1 MKLNETRESAHLRS
15 RVTDLSVVPNLVSY
29 NALLACITP
38 LASQNVE
45 PSEEDS
51 TVYKPMLIRDVDT
64 LISNFGDPRIDP
76 EKYVDLYAVM
86 RMINNGGTCYLA
98 KVHSGNGGKYLKT
111 FNKDFN
117 ATQDPS
123 EGTTDPGTTDPG
135 TTDPGTTDPGTTED
149 NKYVIQTI
157 NTSVNKEWN
166 LAAVEN
172 SGGKVWR
179 TQKAIFSPNIG
190 DSITGAKLVSTVDS
204 SVTPLTIVTEN
215 PVGDQIK
222 ITPNPFNTASPY
234 NKGNASPLTFTFSEQ
249 IDFTNHT
256 LSLEVPIARR
266 FETVISGNSLLFG
279 DDSTFI
285 PDEYELIYIVA
296 SDNQTQIEVSNVVN
310 ISKLETH
317 ETGHNYK
324 ISFNDSVTLDD
335 EKYNT
340 CNIAFYKKN
349 TTATV
354 TKKSPLRAAADP
366 DVTPKDDT
374 SDEDKVSPITIIA
387 SSALDSEVEIT
398 YHLASLTPTGIK
410 TVCLFVEAKKKDDGF
425 KLGSTRVVLTPTLT
439 NGEIISALN
448 SKLGTYIHF
457 ELYEDDQQYADCALS
472 SVDGR
477 DQHSIVKILNCGA
490 KAKFFVKNPKT
501 HIYEAQAVEITST
514 DIGASIPVTGS
525 LATFNVSLEDYR
537 KALDQY
543 KDKRYNGCILADMT
557 SKVTKGDT
565 TEGTQTL
572 KPMSKDEL
580 RTLHY
585 YLKGIAAERKDC
597 TVLLSTPEDVKTINE
612 ACDFALSQASDSTKW
627 EYGETP
633 TTDYTLQSFYLE
645 MYYPW
650 LKIKCTKLG
659 GTTPVSV
666 NETIAPTAIVLDN
679 ILKSYR
685 ERGVHY
691 PVAGDQYGQLSDT
704 FSVINNPKT
713 KFDRDQLVRAR
724 INPIW
729 DTGKRGIQIYG
740 NETLNAGYTDLNAAH
755 IARTLVYIRNKID
768 EYTETLKFNIN
779 SVILWNRWK
788 SYVSDYILEPL
799 KSENALSDYE
809 VMMGEDTTTREEI
822 ANRMLKGKIKLIF
835 YQSAEI
841 FDLDYIVYSSSNVT
855 IADAESQI

>member
-45 PSEEDS
+45 FSEEDNE
-51 TVYKPMLIRDVDT
+51 VYKPMLIRDVDT
-64 LISNFGDPRIDP
+64 LIANFGDPRIDP

-86 RMINNGGTCYLA
+86 RIINNGGTCYLA
-98 KVHSGNGGKYLKT
+98 KVYSGNGGKYLQT
-111 FNKDFN
+111 FSKEFN
-117 ATQDPS
+117 AAQDPS
-123 EGTTDPGTTDPG
+123 DGNTDPGTTDPG
-135 TTDPGTTDPGTTED
+135 TTDDNEYEITSINASAIVETEWRLVTDAD
-149 NKYVIQTI
+149 
-157 NTSVNKEWN
+157 SD
-166 LAAVEN
+166 
-172 SGGKVWR
+172 GKVWQ
-179 TQKAIFSPNIG
+179 TQKPISIGNIG
-190 DSITGAKLVSTVDS
+190 ASITGAKLVSKVDS
-204 SVTPLTIVTEN
+204 SVTPLTIVASD

-222 ITPNPFNTASPY
+222 IDPNPFNNADPRIQG
-234 NKGNASPLTFTFSEQ
+234 KASPLKFTFSKQ
-249 IDFTNHT
+249 VDFTNYT
-256 LSLEVPIARR
+256 LLLEVPTARR
-266 FETVISGNSLLFG
+266 FETVISEDRKSLLFG
-279 DDSTFI
+279 DDNTFM
-285 PDEYELIYIVA
+285 PDNYELIYIVTM
-296 SDNQTQIEVSNVVN
+296 DGQTSIDVSNAVA
-310 ISKLETH
+310 ISKLEAP

-335 EKYNT
+335 KT
-340 CNIAFYKKN
+340 HKACHIAFYKKS
-349 TTATV
+349 TTATG
-354 TKKSPLRAAADP
+354 TKESPLRAPADP
-366 DVTPKDDT
+366 DAAPKDDT

-398 YHLASLTPTGIK
+398 YKLASLTPTGIK
-410 TVCLFVEAKKKDDGF
+410 TVCLFVEAKTKDSGF

-457 ELYEDDQQYADCALS
+457 ELYADDQQYADCALS
-472 SVDGR
+472 SVDDR
-477 DQHSIVKILNCGA
+477 DQHSIVKILNCGP
-490 KAKFFVKNPKT
+490 KGKFFVKNT
-501 HIYEAQAVEITST
+501 ATGIYEAQAVEIVSADTGTST
-514 DIGASIPVTGS
+514 EAPGGS
-525 LATFNVSLEDYR
+525 VTFNVSLENYR

-543 KDKRYNGCILADMT
+543 KDKRYSGCILADMT
-557 SKVTKGDT
+557 SKVSGKDKS
-565 TEGTQTL
+565 L
-572 KPMSKDEL
+572 KPMPNDDL

-597 TVLLSTPEDVKTINE
+597 TVLLSTPEDVKTINA

-650 LKIKCTKLG
+650 LKIKCIKLG
-659 GTTPVSV
+659 SSAQTSIDVHV
-666 NETIAPTAIVLDN
+666 APTAIVLDN

-691 PVAGDQYGQLSDT
+691 PVAGDQYGQLSDI

-755 IARTLVYIRNKID
+755 IARTLVYIHNKID

-779 SVILWNRWK
+779 SVILWNHWK

-799 KSENALSDYE
+799 KSENAISDYE

-835 YQSAEI
+835 YQAAEVI
-841 FDLDYIVYSSSNVT
+841 DLDYVVYSSSNVT
-855 IADAESQI
+855 IADAEAQI

>member
-45 PSEEDS
+45 RSEEGNE
-51 TVYKPMLIRDVDT
+51 VYKPMLIRDVDT
-64 LISNFGDPRIDP
+64 LIANFGDPRIDP
-76 EKYVDLYAVM
+76 EKYVDLYAIM

-98 KVHSGNGGKYLKT
+98 KVYSGNGGKYLKT
-111 FNKDFN
+111 FNKEFK
-117 ATQDPS
+117 ATQTQSD
-123 EGTTDPGTTDPG
+123 GNTDPGTTDPG
-135 TTDPGTTDPGTTED
+135 TTDE
-149 NKYVIQTI
+149 NKYAITTI
-157 NTSVNKEWN
+157 RTPGVDIDWDIYE
-166 LAAVEN
+166 VEN
-172 SGGKVWR
+172 SNGQVWQ
-179 TQKAIFSPNIG
+179 TQNPIRGESVG
-190 DSITGAKLVSTVDS
+190 DSITGAKLVSKDDS
-204 SVTPLTIVTEN
+204 SVTPLTIVTDA

-222 ITPNPFNTASPY
+222 IEPNIFNTASPHS
-234 NKGNASPLTFTFSEQ
+234 KGNDAPLKFTFSEP

-256 LSLEVPIARR
+256 LLLEVPTARR
-266 FETVISGNSLLFG
+266 FETVISDDRQSLLFG
-279 DDSTFI
+279 NNSTFI

-296 SDNQTQIEVSNVVN
+296 SDNQTQIEVSKVAA
-310 ISKLETH
+310 ISKLEAP
-317 ETGHNYK
+317 EKERYYK
-324 ISFNDSVTLDD
+324 ITFDGSVTLDYGMH
-335 EKYNT
+335 KT
-340 CNIAFYKKN
+340 CNIAFYKKSD
-349 TTATV
+349 TAAGA
-354 TKKSPLRAAADP
+354 KKSSLRATADS
-366 DVTPKDDT
+366 DVTPKDDA
-374 SDEDKVSPITIIA
+374 SDEDKVSTITIIA

-425 KLGSTRVVLTPTLT
+425 RLGSARVVLTPTLT

-457 ELYEDDQQYADCALS
+457 ELYKDDQQYADCALS
-472 SVDGR
+472 SVDDR
-477 DQHSIVKILNCGA
+477 DQHSIVKILNCGP
-490 KAKFFVKNPKT
+490 KGKFFVKNT
-501 HIYEAQAVEITST
+501 ATDIYEAQEVEIEST
-514 DIGASIPVTGS
+514 DTGASIAAPGS
-525 LATFNVSLEDYR
+525 SALFNVSLENYR

-557 SKVTKGDT
+557 SKVSRDDKS
-565 TEGTQTL
+565 L
-572 KPMSKDEL
+572 KPMSNDEL

-597 TVLLSTPEDVKTINE
+597 TVLLSTPEDVKTIND
-612 ACDFALSQASDSTKW
+612 ACNFALSQASDSTKW

-659 GTTPVSV
+659 STTPVSV

>member
-45 PSEEDS
+45 FSEADS
-51 TVYKPMLIRDVDT
+51 TYKPMLIRDVDT

-111 FNKDFN
+111 FNKEFN
-117 ATQDPS
+117 ATQAPS
-123 EGTTDPGTTDPG
+123 DGN
-135 TTDPGTTDPGTTED
+135 TDPGTTDPGTTEGGE
-149 NKYVIQTI
+149 YAITTI

-166 LAAVEN
+166 LEAIADSN
-172 SGGKVWR
+172 GKVWK
-179 TQKAIFSPNIG
+179 TKKAIFDDSIG

-204 SVTPLTIVTEN
+204 SVVPLAIVAN
-215 PVGDQIK
+215 DPVGDQIK
-222 ITPNPFNTASPY
+222 IDPNPFNTASPY

-256 LSLEVPIARR
+256 LSLEVPTARR
-266 FETVISGNSLLFG
+266 FGTVISSDGNSLLFG
-279 DDSTFI
+279 DDNTFM
-285 PDEYELIYIVA
+285 PDDYELIYIVA
-296 SDNQTQIEVSNVVN
+296 SDNQTQIEVSKVAA
-310 ISKLETH
+310 ISKLNEP
-317 ETGHNYK
+317 EKGHYYK
-324 ISFNDSVTLDD
+324 ITFDGSVTLDSSNH
-335 EKYNT
+335 KS
-340 CNIAFYKKN
+340 CNITFYKKS
-349 TTATV
+349 TTATGA
-354 TKKSPLRAAADP
+354 KKSPLRATADP

-490 KAKFFVKNPKT
+490 KEKFFVKNPTT
-501 HIYEAQAVEITST
+501 HIYEAQAVEIKST
-514 DIGASIPVTGS
+514 DIGASISAPGS
-525 LATFNVSLEDYR
+525 SATFKVSLEDYR

-557 SKVTKGDT
+557 SKVTKVDAT
-565 TEGTQTL
+565 KGTQTL
-572 KPMSKDEL
+572 KPMSADEL

-597 TVLLSTPEDVKTINE
+597 TVLLSTPEDINTISA

-822 ANRMLKGKIKLIF
+822 ANRMLKGKIKIIF
-835 YQSAEI
+835 YQAAEI
-841 FDLDYIVYSSSNVT
+841 FDLDSVVYSSSNVT
-855 IADAESQI
+855 IADAEAQI

>member
-98 KVHSGNGGKYLKT
+98 KVYSGNGGKYLKT
-111 FNKDFN
+111 FNKEFK
-117 ATQDPS
+117 ATQAPS
-123 EGTTDPGTTDPG
+123 DGN
-135 TTDPGTTDPGTTED
+135 TDPGTTEGGEYAI
-149 NKYVIQTI
+149 KTI

-166 LAAVEN
+166 LKAVESN
-172 SGGKVWR
+172 DRKIWR
-179 TQKAIFSPNIG
+179 TQNAVDARNIHA
-190 DSITGAKLVSTVDS
+190 ITGVKLVTGGDGDPVLK
-204 SVTPLTIVTEN
+204 PLEIVTGTPSSAN
-215 PVGDQIK
+215 QVQIN
-222 ITPNPFNTASPY
+222 PNPLDSNQQQI
-234 NKGNASPLTFTFSEQ
+234 TFTFMNVM
-249 IDFTNHT
+249 DLAKNH
-256 LSLEVPIARR
+256 LLIEVPIANK
-266 FETVISGNSLLFG
+266 FTTESSNEKVLFCDGTEFNSDEWELVSISADNEQINALNINITKLNEPINNKTYEI
-279 DDSTFI
+279 TFDGI
-285 PDEYELIYIVA
+285 
-296 SDNQTQIEVSNVVN
+296 NK
-310 ISKLETH
+310 SK
-317 ETGHNYK
+317 NYK
-324 ISFNDSVTLDD
+324 LI
-335 EKYNT
+335 
-340 CNIAFYKKN
+340 FYKKS
-349 TTATV
+349 TTATGA
-354 TKKSPLRAAADP
+354 KKSPLRATADS
-366 DVTPKDDT
+366 DVTHKDDT

-425 KLGSTRVVLTPTLT
+425 KLGSARVVLTPTLT

-457 ELYEDDQQYADCALS
+457 ELYEDDRQYADCALS
-472 SVDGR
+472 SVDDR

-490 KAKFFVKNPKT
+490 KQKFFVKNTTT
-501 HIYEAQAVEITST
+501 HIYEAQAVEIKST
-514 DIGASIPVTGS
+514 DTGASIVAPGS
-525 LATFNVSLEDYR
+525 SALFNVKLENYR

-543 KDKRYNGCILADMT
+543 KDKCYSGCILADMT
-557 SKVTKGDT
+557 SKVTEGDAA
-565 TEGTQTL
+565 EGTQTL

-597 TVLLSTPEDVKTINE
+597 TVLLSTPEDIKTISA

-855 IADAESQI
+855 IADAEAQI

>member
-1 MKLNETRESAHLRS
+1 MNLNETRESAHLRS

-45 PSEEDS
+45 LSEEDS
-51 TVYKPMLIRDVDT
+51 KVYKPMLIRDVDT
-64 LISNFGDPRIDP
+64 LIANFGDPRIDP
-76 EKYVDLYAVM
+76 EKYVDLYAIM
-86 RMINNGGTCYLA
+86 RMVNNGGTCYLA
-98 KVHSGNGGKYLKT
+98 KVYSGNGGKYLKT
-111 FNKDFN
+111 FNKEFN
-117 ATQDPS
+117 ATQAQSD
-123 EGTTDPGTTDPG
+123 G
-135 TTDPGTTDPGTTED
+135 TTDPGTTDPGTTEGGEYII
-149 NKYVIQTI
+149 KTI
-157 NTSVNKEWN
+157 NTSDQGKFPDWKLNV
-166 LAAVEN
+166 VEN
-172 SGGKVWR
+172 SDGKTWR
-179 TQKAIFSPNIG
+179 TVKPQNIHAITGVKLVTVGDGDPVLTPLEIVTGTPSNEKQVQINPNKF
-190 DSITGAKLVSTVDS
+190 DSIQH
-204 SVTPLTIVTEN
+204 I
-215 PVGDQIK
+215 
-222 ITPNPFNTASPY
+222 
-234 NKGNASPLTFTFSEQ
+234 TFTFSSAV
-249 IDFTNHT
+249 D
-256 LSLEVPIARR
+256 LE
-266 FETVISGNSLLFG
+266 TKHLL
-279 DDSTFI
+279 
-285 PDEYELIYIVA
+285 
-296 SDNQTQIEVSNVVN
+296 IEV
-310 ISKLETH
+310 L
-317 ETGHNYK
+317 
-324 ISFNDSVTLDD
+324 
-335 EKYNT
+335 
-340 CNIAFYKKN
+340 
-349 TTATV
+349 
-354 TKKSPLRAAADP
+354 
-366 DVTPKDDT
+366 
-374 SDEDKVSPITIIA
+374 EDKISPITIIA
-387 SSALDSEVEIT
+387 SSALDSEVDIT
-398 YHLASLTPTGIK
+398 YKIASLTPTGIK

-457 ELYEDDQQYADCALS
+457 ELYGDDQQYADCALS

-477 DQHSIVKILNCGA
+477 DQYSIVKILNCGP
-490 KAKFFVKNPKT
+490 KGKFFVKNPAT
-501 HIYEAQAVEITST
+501 GTFEAQPVAIELT
-514 DIGASIPVTGS
+514 DTGAGTEASGGS
-525 LATFNVSLEDYR
+525 ATFNVDLENYR

-543 KDKRYNGCILADMT
+543 KDKRYSGCILADMT
-557 SKVTKGDT
+557 SKVTTGKDNS
-565 TEGTQTL
+565 L

-597 TVLLSTPEDVKTINE
+597 TVLLSTPEDVKTIND
-612 ACDFALSQASDSTKW
+612 ACNFALSQASDSTKW

-659 GTTPVSV
+659 STTPVSV

>member
-45 PSEEDS
+45 RSEEDNE
-51 TVYKPMLIRDVDT
+51 VYKPMLIRDVDT
-64 LISNFGDPRIDP
+64 LIANFGDPRIDP
-76 EKYVDLYAVM
+76 EKYVDLYAIM
-86 RMINNGGTCYLA
+86 RMVKNGGTCYLA
-98 KVHSGNGGKYLKT
+98 KVNSGNGGKYLLS

-117 ATQDPS
+117 ATQDP
-123 EGTTDPGTTDPG
+123 TDPGTTI
-135 TTDPGTTDPGTTED
+135 D
-149 NKYVIQTI
+149 NKYEITTI
-157 NTSVNKEWN
+157 TTPGINKDWNISV
-166 LAAVEN
+166 VEG
-172 SGGKVWR
+172 SDGKVWQ
-179 TQKAIFSPNIG
+179 TQTPISSESIG
-190 DSITGAKLVSTVDS
+190 DSITGAKLVSKDGS
-204 SVTPLTIVTEN
+204 SVTPLTIVTDA

-222 ITPNPFNTASPY
+222 IEPNIFNTASPY
-234 NKGNASPLTFTFSEQ
+234 SKDNAAPLKVTFSKQ
-249 IDFTNHT
+249 IDFNNYT
-256 LSLEVPIARR
+256 LLLEVPTARR
-266 FETVISGNSLLFG
+266 FGTVISEDRKSLLFG
-279 DDSTFI
+279 DDDTFM
-285 PDEYELIYIVA
+285 PDDYELIYIVA
-296 SDNQTQIEVSNVVN
+296 SDNQTSIDVSNVVA
-310 ISKLETH
+310 ISKLGTTEN
-317 ETGHNYK
+317 GRNYK
-324 ISFNDSVTLDD
+324 IAFNDSVTLDAAAH
-335 EKYNT
+335 KV
-340 CNIAFYKKN
+340 CNIVFYKKS
-349 TTATV
+349 TTATGI
-354 TKKSPLRAAADP
+354 KKSPLRATADSAA
-366 DVTPKDDT
+366 THKDDT
-374 SDEDKVSPITIIA
+374 SDEDKVIPITIIA

-398 YHLASLTPTGIK
+398 YHIASLTPTGIK

-425 KLGSTRVVLTPTLT
+425 KLGSARVVLTPTLT

-472 SVDGR
+472 SVDDR

-490 KAKFFVKNPKT
+490 EQKFFVKNT
-501 HIYEAQAVEITST
+501 TTGIFEAQDVKIESK
-514 DIGASIPVTGS
+514 DIAAKQDSS
-525 LATFNVSLEDYR
+525 ALFNVSLENYR

-557 SKVTKGDT
+557 SKVSRDDKS
-565 TEGTQTL
+565 L
-572 KPMSKDEL
+572 KPMSNDEL

-597 TVLLSTPEDVKTINE
+597 TVLLSTPEDVKTINA

-659 GTTPVSV
+659 STTPVSV